1 MLKNEFSVSGRVTIS
16 VTDKAGTRV
25 VSDKSNVIIQDAARI
40 LLAGIVPPTVLGS
53 DTEFPASDEGRPAI
67 LAYST
72 GPSNKNSIAYM
83 ELGYVGASDPVPG
96 IMVSRED
103 TELAAATPELAAADT
118 EYILVSGVTLMD
130 HSVVLTAT
138 KSVDAE
144 SASNQYFEVG
154 LKTAGADDPQ
164 LPPVD
169 HEATRLFAHQVH
181 GAVTASN
188 GATIQYQWTISI
200 NPPA

>member
-40 LLAGIVPPTVLGS
+40 LLAGIVPSTALSS
-53 DTEFPASDEGRPAI
+53 DTEFPASDEGRPAV

-96 IMVSRED
+96 IIVSRED
-103 TELAAATPELAAADT
+103 TELSAANT
-118 EYILVSGVTLMD
+118 EYILVSDVTLMD

-169 HEATRLFAHQVH
+169 HEAPRLFAHQVH
-181 GAVTASN
+181 GAVTASD

>member
-16 VTDKAGTRV
+16 VTDSVGTRV

-40 LLAGIVPPTVLGS
+40 LLSGIVPSTALSS
-53 DTEFPASDEGRPAI
+53 DTPFPASDAGRPAV
-67 LAYST
+67 LAYSS
-72 GPSNKNSIAYM
+72 GPSNRNSIAYM
-83 ELGYVGASDPVPG
+83 ELGYVGTEDPLPAVV
-96 IMVSRED
+96 VSRDDTALSED
-103 TELAAATPELAAADT
+103 ASK
-118 EYILVSGVTLMD
+118 EYIPVSHATLGD

-144 SASNQYFEVG
+144 SANNQYFEVG
-154 LKTAGADDPQ
+154 LKTSGAEDPQ
-164 LPPVD
+164 LPPED
-169 HEATRLFAHQVH
+169 DSATRLFAHQVH
-181 GAVTASN
+181 GAVTASA

>member
-16 VTDKAGTRV
+16 VTDIRGTRV

-40 LLAGIVPPTVLGS
+40 LLAGVVPSTALQANTS
-53 DTEFPASDEGRPAI
+53 FPASDAGRPTV

-72 GPSNKNSIAYM
+72 GPSNRNSIAYM
-83 ELGYVGASDPVPG
+83 ELGYVGAAAQVPEVT
-96 IMVSRED
+96 VSRDD
-103 TELAAATPELAAADT
+103 TGLSAAAT
-118 EYILVSGVTLMD
+118 EYISISDVTLED

-138 KSVDAE
+138 KSVDAG
-144 SASNQYFEVG
+144 SANNQYFEVG
-154 LKTAGADDPQ
+154 LKTAGADNPQ
-164 LPPVD
+164 LPPAD
-169 HEATRLFAHQVH
+169 PAATRLFAHQVH
-181 GAVTASN
+181 GAVTASD